1 MSVEGEQEV
10 ELSMSSTRLR
20 VETRARLDRFSAPR
34 RHAALLRH
42 CAATILSWPI
52 KLKLREHAKYS
63 AVMPVWS
70 AFDTIR

>member
-34 RHAALLRH
+34 RHAALRGNNIEL
-42 CAATILSWPI
+42 ADQA
-52 KLKLREHAKYS
+52 
-63 AVMPVWS
+63 
-70 AFDTIR
+70 